1 MKKIV
6 YLGICVMALL
16 FGMVL
21 GFRSEAMAATKTV
34 YVTKGESHT
43 IKIKKATKT
52 IKWNVSK
59 KSIVKAKGGKGKLVL
74 KGRKK
79 GTTKIRGKVNG
90 KEYKYKVMVETPQ
103 ISKKSISL
111 KMTDT
116 DVVKITGTKRKVNWS
131 VDDISVVSI
140 ASSSGKI
147 TPIAIGST
155 YVYAKIGKKKYKCR
169 VTVEDTIVM
178 KEVKI
183 ANGSNKIY
191 GKMYRPEA
199 DGTYPVII
207 MCHGFNGIADDFT
220 NESKYYARNGYI
232 AYAFDFCG
240 GSTRTRSTGLKTT
253 DMTIF
258 TEKSDLLAVY
268 DYFEKMGGVDKNRMF
283 IMGGSQGGLVAA
295 LAAEDL
301 KDRARAM
308 ALYFPALSIPDN
320 WRRTYPDV
328 NKIPET
334 VNLMGMNLGKNFFV
348 SMHEFSAFNEIG
360 GFEKP
365 VYILHGNKDN
375 MVPLNDSQRA
385 VKIYKNAKLKI
396 MEGEGHG
403 FRPAAGKIAMEE
415 VLKFMEENK

>member
-1 MKKIV
+1 MKKILYV
-6 YLGICVMALL
+6 GISALA
-16 FGMVL
+16 FFMGAAVL
-21 GFRSEAMAATKTV
+21 SGNEAEAATKKV
-34 YVTKGESHT
+34 YVTKGESQN
-43 IKIKKATKT
+43 IKIKKATKSV
-52 IKWNVSK
+52 KWKVSK
-59 KSIVKAKGGKGKLVL
+59 KSIIKAKAGKGKLVL
-74 KGRKK
+74 QGKK
-79 GTTKIRGKVNG
+79 NGTAKVKGKVSG
-90 KEYKYKVMVETPQ
+90 KKYQYNVTVETPQ
-103 ISKKSISL
+103 INKKSISM
-111 KMTDT
+111 KMADTDT
-116 DVVKITGTKRKVNWS
+116 VKISGTKRKVTWI
-131 VDDISVVSI
+131 VDDITVASI
-140 ASSSGKI
+140 DASSGKI

-155 YVYAKIGKKKYKCR
+155 YVYAKIGNKKYKCK
-169 VTVEDTIVM
+169 VTIEDTITM
-178 KEVKI
+178 KVEKI
-183 ANGSNKIY
+183 PNGSNTIY
-191 GKMYRPEA
+191 GKMYRPDV

-207 MCHGFNGIADDFT
+207 MCHGFNGIADDFS

-253 DMTIF
+253 EMTIF

-268 DYFEKMGGVDKNRMF
+268 DYFEKMSGVDKNRIY

-295 LAAEDL
+295 LAAEEL

-308 ALYFPALSIPDN
+308 ALYFPAFSIPDN

-348 SMHEFSAFNEIG
+348 SMHDFSTFSVIG

-365 VYILHGNKDN
+365 VYILHGDKDN
-375 MVPLNDSQRA
+375 MVPLSDSQRA
-385 VKIYKNAKLKI
+385 VRIYKNAKLKI

-403 FRPAAGKIAMEE
+403 FHPAAGKVAMEE